1 MNVFEYS
8 TRLLAAIL
16 LLAGLAA
23 TTAPAVA
30 QEIRVR
36 HAQGETVLPARPTKV
51 FTFDLAALDTLDA
64 FGVEVAGVPGSNIP
78 DYLAR
83 YRNDAH
89 LKIGSLFE
97 PDFETI
103 AAAAPD
109 LIIVA
114 GRSSPRYAELSRIAP
129 TIDLTVAPD
138 AYLEGAKANAALLGR
153 IFGREKEAAEH
164 IAGLDASVAALRE
177 AAQSAGDVLM
187 IMTNGGKVTAYGP
200 GSRFG
205 WIHDDLGLRPAAERV
220 TAATH
225 GEAVSFEYLLQTN
238 PDWLFV
244 VDRDSAIGSAGAS
257 AAGTLDND
265 LVSATRAAENDRIVY
280 VDTVRWY
287 LVGPGISAVRTVV
300 DEIAA
305 ALEKSR

>member
-1 MNVFEYS
+1 MS
-8 TRLLAAIL
+8 GGPAASE
-16 LLAGLAA
+16 
-23 TTAPAVA
+23 
-30 QEIRVR
+30 EIRVR
-36 HAQGETVLPARPTKV
+36 HAQGETVLPARPARV

-64 FGVEVAGVPGSNIP
+64 LGVAVAGVPGSNVP
-78 DYLAR
+78 DYLGR
-83 YRNDAH
+83 YRGEEY

-97 PDFETI
+97 PDFEAI
-103 AAAAPD
+103 AAAEPD
-109 LIIVA
+109 LVIVA

-138 AYLEGAKANAALLGR
+138 AYLQGAKANAALLGL
-153 IFGREKEAAEH
+153 IFGKEAEAGNLV
-164 IAGLDASVAALRE
+164 AGLDAAVASLQE
-177 AAQSAGDVLM
+177 AARPAGGVLV

-205 WIHDDLGLRPAAERV
+205 WIHDDIGFAPAATEV
-220 TAATH
+220 VAATH
-225 GEAVSFEYLLQTN
+225 GEAVSFEYLLQIN

-257 AAGTLDND
+257 AAATLDND
-265 LVSATRAAENDRIVY
+265 LVAATKAARNGRIVY

-287 LVGPGISAVRTVV
+287 LVGPGIAAVRTVI

-305 ALEKSR
+305 ALGKSR

>member
-1 MNVFEYS
+1 MTIPDRSPRF
-8 TRLLAAIL
+8 LAAIL
-16 LLAGLAA
+16 LFVGLVMSGGPAA
-23 TTAPAVA
+23 SE
-30 QEIRVR
+30 EIRVR
-36 HAQGETVLPARPTKV
+36 HAQGETVLPARPARV

-64 FGVEVAGVPGSNIP
+64 LGVAVAGVPGSNVP
-78 DYLAR
+78 DYLGR
-83 YRNDAH
+83 YRGEEY

-97 PDFETI
+97 PDFEAI
-103 AAAAPD
+103 AAAEPD
-109 LIIVA
+109 LVIVA

-138 AYLEGAKANAALLGR
+138 AYLQGAKANAALLGL
-153 IFGREKEAAEH
+153 IFGKEAEAGNLV
-164 IAGLDASVAALRE
+164 AGLDAAVASLQE
-177 AAQSAGDVLM
+177 AARPAGGVLV

-205 WIHDDLGLRPAAERV
+205 WIHDDIGFAPAATEV
-220 TAATH
+220 VAATH
-225 GEAVSFEYLLQTN
+225 GEAVSFEYLLQIN

-257 AAGTLDND
+257 AAATLDND
-265 LVSATRAAENDRIVY
+265 LVAATKAARNGRIVY

-287 LVGPGISAVRTVV
+287 LVGPGIAAVRTVI

-305 ALEKSR
+305 ALGKSR

>member
-1 MNVFEYS
+1 MNVTEFS

-16 LLAGLAA
+16 LLAGFAA
-23 TTAPAVA
+23 TSAPAVA

-36 HAQGETVLPARPTKV
+36 HAQGETVLPARPAKV

-64 FGVEVAGVPGSNIP
+64 LGVAVAGVPGSNIP

-83 YRNDAH
+83 YRDDAH

-97 PDFETI
+97 PDFEAI
-103 AAAAPD
+103 AAAGPD

-114 GRSSPRYAELSRIAP
+114 GRSSPKYAELSRIAP
-129 TIDLTVAPD
+129 TIDLTVAPE

-153 IFGREKEAAEH
+153 IFGREKEAADR
-164 IAGLDASVAALRE
+164 IAGLEASIAAARE
-177 AAQSAGDVLM
+177 TARGTGDVLV
-187 IMTNGGKVTAYGP
+187 IMTSGGKVTAYGP

-205 WIHDDLGLRPAAERV
+205 WIYDHLGMRPAAREV

-225 GEAVSFEYLLQTN
+225 GEAISFEYLLQTN
-238 PDWLFV
+238 PEWLFV
-244 VDRDSAIGSAGAS
+244 LDRDSAIGSAGAS
-257 AAGTLDND
+257 AAGTLDNE
-265 LVSATRAAENDRIVY
+265 LVAATQAARNDRIVY

-287 LVGPGISAVRTVV
+287 LVGPGIAALTTVV
-300 DEIAA
+300 DEIGT
-305 ALEKSR
+305 ALRKSR

>member
-1 MNVFEYS
+1 MTKSDCS

-16 LLAGLAA
+16 LLAGLLL
-23 TTAPAVA
+23 APAPALA
-30 QEIRVR
+30 QEIRIR
-36 HAQGETVLPARPTKV
+36 HAQGETVLPARPSKV
-51 FTFDLAALDTLDA
+51 MTFDLAALDTLDTL
-64 FGVEVAGVPGSNIP
+64 GVEVAGVPGSNIP
-78 DYLAR
+78 DYLRR
-83 YRNDAH
+83 YRGDEY

-97 PDFETI
+97 PDFEAL

-138 AYLEGAKANAALLGR
+138 AYLEGAKANAELLGR
-153 IFGREKEAAEH
+153 IFGKETQATDL
-164 IAGLDASVAALRE
+164 IAGLDAAVAALRE
-177 AAQSAGDVLM
+177 AAPAAGSVLV

-205 WIHDDLGLRPAAERV
+205 WIHDDLGFTPAAKEV
-220 TAATH
+220 AAATH

-244 VDRDSAIGSAGAS
+244 VDRDSAVGSAGAS
-257 AAGTLDND
+257 AAATLDNE
-265 LVSATRAAENDRIVY
+265 LVAATKAARNARIIY

-287 LVGPGISAVRTVV
+287 LVGPGIAAVRTVV
-300 DEIAA
+300 DDIAA
-305 ALEKSR
+305 VLGKPR

>member
-1 MNVFEYS
+1 MTVS
-8 TRLLAAIL
+8 DCSPRRLAAIL
-16 LLAGLAA
+16 LFAVFALAS
-23 TTAPAVA
+23 APAVA
-30 QEIRVR
+30 QEIRVQ
-36 HAQGETVLPARPTKV
+36 HAQGETVLPAPPTKV

-64 FGVEVAGVPGSNIP
+64 LGVEVAGVPGSNIP
-78 DYLAR
+78 DYLGK
-83 YRNDAH
+83 YRGDGY

-97 PDFETI
+97 PDFEAI
-103 AAAAPD
+103 AAAGPD

-138 AYLEGAKANAALLGR
+138 AYLAGAKANAVLLGR
-153 IFGREKEAAEH
+153 IFGRETEAAER
-164 IAGLDASVAALRE
+164 IADLDASVAAVRE
-177 AAQSAGDVLM
+177 RAPAAGDALV

-205 WIHDDLGLRPAAERV
+205 WIHDDLGVRPAADAV

-225 GEAVSFEYLLQTN
+225 GEVVSFEYLLQTN

-265 LVSATRAAENDRIVY
+265 LVAATGAAENDRIVY

-287 LVGPGISAVRTVV
+287 LVGAGISAVRTVV
-300 DEIAA
+300 EEIAA